1 MVAMALVKLY
11 VGRDS
16 MDAHFVRAQLE
27 AHGIP
32 ATVMGENLSFA
43 RGDLPMTLETLPSV
57 WVNEQHSDEAKQIV
71 AELSDAQQR
80 SARGEATEQPA
91 PWTCPGCDEKVEG
104 QFDQC
109 WKCGTSREGELF
121 EEDEE
126 D

>member
-1 MVAMALVKLY
+1 MSLVKLY
-11 VGRDS
+11 TGRDS

-57 WVNEQHSDEAKQIV
+57 WVNQQHSEEAKQIV
-71 AELSDAQQR
+71 ADLSDAQQR
-80 SARGEATEQPA
+80 TARGETHATA
-91 PWTCPGCDEKVEG
+91 PPWACPGCDETVEG

-109 WKCGTSREGELF
+109 WKCGTSRDGELF
-121 EEDEE
+121 DEDELS
-126 D
+126 